1 MKVSIKLFLFASL
14 CFFTSC
20 YKQKACFTS
29 NIYSGDIKKVL
40 GNCRNDVGGSYAE
53 IDIDDAYVYLSDS
66 AYKKA
71 VDEGGMCYFS
81 NIDFNLH
88 SLVGCEVD
96 YFDSAYFNRE
106 IEIDHTN
113 KIIKYHITI
122 TSSKRRFQLRR
133 RVFFESNMVLIPRVT
148 KDYILETQISE
159 SVCD

>member
-1 MKVSIKLFLFASL
+1 MKVLYKLLFMASL

-29 NIYSGDIKKVL
+29 NLYSGDIKKVL
-40 GNCRNDVGGSYAE
+40 GNCKNDVGGSYAE

-66 AYKKA
+66 TYKRA
-71 VDEGGMCYFS
+71 VDKGGMCYFE
-81 NIDFNLH
+81 NIDFNLY

-96 YFDSAYFNRE
+96 YLDSAYFNRE

-133 RVFFESNMVLIPRVT
+133 RVFFESNMVLIPRVS
-148 KDYILETQISE
+148 KDYILETLTSE
-159 SVCD
+159 ITCD